1 MAKSK
6 KQKGNLGSFLL
17 LLVIVIALAVVVK
30 TLIQNHK
37 RTDVK
42 ALENS
47 QIIIDH
53 NSIALF
59 DQIPDS
65 YIQAAAAKK
74 FLFVDRSVGANIDF
88 GLNCLAS
95 GNPFSSA
102 QNSCKTQLTESTY
115 VSNQKYNRS
124 NWVFAHYGNGGWYD
138 NVSNYI
144 RNVNLMNVN
153 QTPFTPNYSS
163 FDVINYQFSY
173 LDVSSISDI
182 ASPTRGF
189 FAPYPGD
196 TRMIRDI
203 HDVATFETSLPNV
216 NFVYATS
223 SLSRQTGSAV
233 STNFNN
239 QMRDYALRNNKALL
253 DIADI
258 ESHDSAGNPCYD
270 NLADGQNYPAI
281 CTEYTS
287 ERDGGHLSYGAST
300 QRLAKAM
307 WVLMAQLAGWE
318 PGTTRPPNIPATTAP
333 TATIRPTATPTR
345 APTSYPT
352 PTVSQP
358 NPTQPPTGSLS
369 PVFYNPTEHVF
380 NGTSN
385 YYSLGHLQY
394 LNNVD
399 RFTFSIWLKPSFD
412 ETGTTRRYVFSDGT
426 TFTIF
431 YLEATKNWRI
441 ALRTLNG
448 IYRVDTAGVAWTPNT
463 WNQMAVTYDGTSAKI
478 YWNRSWVKTQS
489 VTGRT
494 TSDSLPT
501 YLGTAVFPSNHFWG
515 SLDEIKI
522 WNRALS
528 ESEIRSL
535 PATP

>member
-6 KQKGNLGSFLL
+6 KSSRNPGSFLL
-17 LLVIVIALAVVVK
+17 LLVAVIALAVVVK

-74 FLFVDRSVGANIDF
+74 FLFIDRSVGSNIND

-95 GNPFSSA
+95 GNSFASA
-102 QNSCKTQLTESTY
+102 SNSCKSNLTESTY
-115 VSNQKYNRS
+115 RSHTKYNRS
-124 NWVFAHYGNGGWYD
+124 NWVFSHYGDGGWYN

-144 RNVNLMNVN
+144 TNTNL
-153 QTPFTPNYSS
+153 QSATRESYTPNYSS
-163 FDVINYQFSY
+163 FDVINFQFSY
-173 LDVSSISDI
+173 LDVAPTSDI
-182 ASPTRGF
+182 TSATSGF
-189 FAPYPGD
+189 FIPYPGN
-196 TRMIRDI
+196 TRSIRDI
-203 HDVATFETSLPNV
+203 HDMAQFETSYPNT
-216 NFVYATS
+216 NFVYATT
-223 SLSRQTGSAV
+223 SLARNIGTTV
-233 STNFNN
+233 STAFNS

-258 ESHDSAGNPCYD
+258 ESHDTSGNPCTYS
-270 NLADGQNYPAI
+270 GQPAM
-281 CTEYTS
+281 CAEYTS
-287 ERDGGHLSYGAST
+287 EANGGHLSYGLSR

-307 WVLMAQLAGWE
+307 WVLMAQLSGWE
-318 PGTTRPPNIPATTAP
+318 PGTTRPPNIPATSAP
-333 TATIRPTATPTR
+333 TATIRPTITPTR

-352 PTVSQP
+352 PTSTPP
-358 NPTQPPTGSLS
+358 NPTQPPVGSLS
-369 PVFYNPTEHVF
+369 PVFYNPTEHTF
-380 NGTSN
+380 NGTTN

-394 LNNVD
+394 LTNVD

-412 ETGTTRRYVFSDGT
+412 ETSTTRRYVFSDGT

-431 YLEATKNWRI
+431 YLEAIKNWRI
-441 ALRTLNG
+441 AIRTATG
-448 IYRVDTAGVAWTPNT
+448 IHRIDTVGVAWTPNT
-463 WNQMAVTYDGTSAKI
+463 WNQMAVTYDGASAKV
-478 YWNRSWVKTQS
+478 YWNRSWIKTQS

-515 SLDEIKI
+515 SQDEVKI
-522 WNRALS
+522 WNRALT